1 MSETLMPI
9 ALVAGL
15 CIFGAMLWR
24 WNTEPNNNFNL
35 LDFICKDGRASI
47 SKTGQ
52 FAALCVSTW
61 GFVYL
66 TLAGKLS
73 ESYFS
78 LYIATWAAAKAVDKG
93 LDILAANKQGATP

>member
-1 MSETLMPI
+1 MAEYLMPI
-9 ALVAGL
+9 LLGLGL
-15 CIFGAMLWR
+15 CLFGVMLWR
-24 WNTEPNNNFNL
+24 WNNEPNNNFNV
-35 LDFICKDGRASI
+35 LDFLCKDGRASI

-61 GFVYL
+61 AFVYL

-73 ESYFS
+73 ESYFT

-93 LDILAANKQGATP
+93 LDIMAANKQGATQ

>member
-1 MSETLMPI
+1 MRDLIMAILLGLS
-9 ALVAGL
+9 L

-35 LDFICKDGRASI
+35 LDFLCKDGRASI

-66 TLAGKLS
+66 TLSGKLS

-93 LDILAANKQGATP
+93 LDILAANKQGVPQ